1 MLTPEVW
8 LAAAWGE
15 LLDNTIGNQNIQLIS
30 LKENSD
36 PLLTIQVAFLNLPTT
51 DLFSAPSQ
59 QRLQEGVAWMVD
71 EANSGKGS
79 VYVHCKAGRARSAT
93 LVAAYLIQVE
103 QYRTTCFTILS
114 LTTYLSWTICRS
126 TGWGWKRQWQ
136 L

>member
-15 LLDNTIGNQNIQLIS
+15 LLYHTLGNQNIQLIS

-93 LVAAYLIQVE
+93 LVAAYLIQV
-103 QYRTTCFTILS
+103 QQHRTTCLPSFH
-114 LTTYLSWTICRS
+114 
-126 TGWGWKRQWQ
+126 
-136 L
+136 